1 MNRPA
6 TKNTISDIVIATVN
20 RLRAGDV
27 PAELL
32 ALLTEMRDNCGDEP
46 MVTSVGGAIH
56 RYTVKAD
63 VEAARATVL
72 RAGAALPA
80 LAKSIRAKCGTAS
93 PTKPIGPQKAV
104 TVPDS
109 NVVARK
115 INVRVRPTFSP
126 IVRA

>member
-1 MNRPA
+1 MPMSAVSVLTGSASCFEQRSQP
-6 TKNTISDIVIATVN
+6 SSIAAPSSIE
-20 RLRAGDV
+20 AGMS
-27 PAELL
+27 
-32 ALLTEMRDNCGDEP
+32 TRW
-46 MVTSVGGAIH
+46 S
-56 RYTVKAD
+56 
-63 VEAARATVL
+63 
-72 RAGAALPA
+72 A

>member
-1 MNRPA
+1 MSTRW
-6 TKNTISDIVIATVN
+6 S
-20 RLRAGDV
+20 
-27 PAELL
+27 
-32 ALLTEMRDNCGDEP
+32 
-46 MVTSVGGAIH
+46 
-56 RYTVKAD
+56 
-63 VEAARATVL
+63 
-72 RAGAALPA
+72 A